1 MKQVLT
7 ISLALAAAAA
17 TLPAHADIIDAR
29 FSGAVQ
35 SQVGTT
41 FANNAPVSGQFSFDT
56 DTRSFLSFTIGGLSV
71 APGYGSMADITPDQ
85 YLALYTAQLSP
96 VAQGGSLNSSFS
108 VALEGID
115 KWPSF
120 DAVALL
126 SDRAQLATNLDTAL
140 STFGYYVANSDG
152 TNIQSMTARMTAL
165 SVSAV
170 PEPASA
176 ALLLL
181 GIAAMGLTRARH
193 RKV

>member
-1 MKQVLT
+1 MKQILT
-7 ISLALAAAAA
+7 ISLALAAAAT
-17 TLPAHADIIDAR
+17 TLPTHADVIDAR

-35 SQVGTT
+35 SQIGTT
-41 FANNAPVSGQFSFDT
+41 FAINAPVSGQFSFDT
-56 DTRSFLSFTIGGLSV
+56 DTQRYLSFTVGGLSV
-71 APGYGSMADITPDQ
+71 ASGYRSMADVTPDQ

-96 VAQGGSLNSSFS
+96 VELGGTRNSSFS

-126 SDRAQLATNLDTAL
+126 TNRAQLASNLDTAL

-152 TNIQSMTARMTAL
+152 TGIRSMTARLTNL
-165 SVSAV
+165 NVSVV

-176 ALLLL
+176 ALLLA
-181 GIAAMGLTRARH
+181 GIAAIGLTRAGR

>member
-7 ISLALAAAAA
+7 ISLAFAAAAA
-17 TLPAHADIIDAR
+17 MLPAHADIIDAR

-41 FANNAPVSGQFSFDT
+41 FASNAPISGQFSFDT
-56 DTRSFLSFTIGGLSV
+56 DTRSFLSFSIGGLSV
-71 APGYGSMADITPDQ
+71 AAGYRSMADITPDQ

-96 VAQGGSLNSSFS
+96 VEQGGSLNSSFS
-108 VALEGID
+108 VALEGIE

-126 SDRAQLATNLDTAL
+126 TDRAQLATNLDTTL

-152 TNIQSMTARMTAL
+152 TNIRSMTARLTDL

-170 PEPASA
+170 PEPANA
-176 ALLLL
+176 ALLLV

>member
-1 MKQVLT
+1 MKQILT
-7 ISLALAAAAA
+7 ISLVLAAAAT
-17 TLPAHADIIDAR
+17 TLPTHADVIDAR

-35 SQVGTT
+35 SQIGTT
-41 FANNAPVSGQFSFDT
+41 FAINAPVSGQFSFDT
-56 DTRSFLSFTIGGLSV
+56 DTQRYLSFTVGGLSV
-71 APGYGSMADITPDQ
+71 ASGYRSMADITPDQ

-96 VAQGGSLNSSFS
+96 VELGGTRNSSFS

-126 SDRAQLATNLDTAL
+126 TNRAQLATNLDTAL

-152 TNIQSMTARMTAL
+152 TGIQSMTARLTNL
-165 SVSAV
+165 NVSVV

-176 ALLLL
+176 ALLLA
-181 GIAAMGLTRARH
+181 GIGAIGLTRARR